1 MANAPAWSQ
10 AFHQQHAQHNP
21 VMQSKG
27 KARALDS
34 MQETRARSVDQSINQ
49 AGPFSSEAR
58 SGTSSTAGWSHQFAQ
73 APPQSRAVQTAY
85 APPQQHNPTQFASH
99 GYSARSQYP
108 QGFQQH
114 GQQPYWM
121 PSVSEPQ
128 FHADG
133 RLQQNAGSGLDTIQ
147 KDWNDVFDQIEREF
161 TSPAE
166 LAAEQMGRTAETP
179 FVDVPRNLDE
189 ALSQARS
196 HGEQRAQDGTSEAR
210 IDTSVQGA
218 NMGWEE
224 EIPDSMEQ
232 QEEQT
237 LPEEEEDFDQAGFA
251 AFYGRHW
258 QPGGTAES
266 QAHAQESAARAA
278 ELQRNMHGI
287 SSDEAESLLT
297 RGHEEL
303 AHDQLDTARR
313 LGYLVNQPKALRRE
327 EVGRYLFNKAN
338 PYIGLSLEQKVRLT
352 TDRQQGIQYQVSAKK
367 SLL

>member
-1 MANAPAWSQ
+1 M
-10 AFHQQHAQHNP
+10 HATW
-21 VMQSKG
+21 
-27 KARALDS
+27 ARGG
-34 MQETRARSVDQSINQ
+34 DQSVTQ
-49 AGPFSSEAR
+49 TGPFSSETR
-58 SGTSSTAGWSHQFAQ
+58 SVPSGAAGWSREFAQ
-73 APPQSRAVQTAY
+73 VPPQSRAGQTAH
-85 APPQQHNPTQFASH
+85 APPQQHSPAQFASN
-99 GYSARSQYP
+99 GYSAMSQYP
-108 QGFQQH
+108 QNFQQY

-121 PSVSEPQ
+121 PSASQPQ

-161 TSPAE
+161 TGSAD
-166 LAAEQMGRTAETP
+166 LTAEQMGRTAETP
-179 FVDVPRNLDE
+179 FLDVPRNLDE

-196 HGEQRAQDGTSEAR
+196 HGEQREQSDTMETNL
-210 IDTSVQGA
+210 DTSVQGA

-224 EIPDSMEQ
+224 EITDSMDQ
-232 QEEQT
+232 QEEQNP
-237 LPEEEEDFDQAGFA
+237 LEEEEDFDQAGFA

-278 ELQRNMHGI
+278 ELQRSVHGI

-297 RGHEEL
+297 RGHVEL

-338 PYIGLSLEQKVRLT
+338 PYIGLSAEQKVRLM
-352 TDRQQGIQYQVSAKK
+352 TDQQQGIQYQVSAKK
-367 SLL
+367 RNLARD